1 MGKYEILNW
10 SGEKAKQFGHAG
22 RLNEPYELAEGQEA
36 AVCQECHAI
45 YQEKRWFFDA
55 KLFDKLAGAG
65 KVRQVVCPTC
75 RKIKDHYVEGYLTLS
90 GEFLVEHKNELV
102 ILLENEAA
110 KVGKR
115 NVGDRIIQM
124 APEGEKLVVETT
136 TDKLAQH
143 LGRAIYKAYK
153 GELTFNWGERDKL
166 VRVYWSR

>member
-1 MGKYEILNW
+1 MGKYEW

-36 AVCQECHAI
+36 ALCQECHAL

-55 KLFDKLAGAG
+55 KLYERLAGSA

-75 RKIKDHYVEGYLTLS
+75 QKVKDRYVEGYLTLS
-90 GEFLVEHKNELV
+90 GEFLVEHKDEIV
-102 ILLENEAA
+102 TLLQKEAG

-115 NVGDRIIQM
+115 NVGDRIIRMVQ
-124 APEGEKLVVETT
+124 EGDDKLVVETT
-136 TDKLAQH
+136 TEKLAQH

-153 GELTFNWGERDKL
+153 GDLSFQWGEPNRF
-166 VRVYWSR
+166 VRVYWAR